1 MNAHEAREF
10 GLIDEVMDDT
20 GDVIVLDNPDSQV
33 SLIENSARKRL
44 N

>member
-10 GLIDEVMDDT
+10 GLNDEVMDDV
-20 GDVIVLDNPDSQV
+20 GDIIVLDKPDNQV

-44 N
+44 D